1 VNATIH
7 AGAWG
12 VGTQALL
19 TIGLEKAAAA
29 QAMTMSYTS
38 IVWAELAGV
47 IIFKEYPAILPLL
60 GIALVI
66 AGTLYCGAA
75 AKPAKCKHCK
85 STGDDQLQSIEQT
98 RTV

>member
-1 VNATIH
+1 MYAIVN

-19 TIGLEKAAAA
+19 TIGLEKTAAA

-47 IIFKEYPAILPLL
+47 IIFKEYPVMLPLL
-60 GIALVI
+60 GIVLVI
-66 AGTLYCGAA
+66 AGTLYCGAVA
-75 AKPAKCKHCK
+75 RPPAMCEHRKQ
-85 STGDDQLQSIEQT
+85 TGDCQL
-98 RTV
+98 